1 MVNLNQI
8 NEALKRSFIKLKREM
23 DRLKNDSKTQAEDI
37 SMIRQNLLEIN
48 VFKKRIENIENMLEK
63 LSLSKE
69 VIPVEKEEKRG
80 FFSKLLFWRME

>member
-48 VFKKRIENIENMLEK
+48 VFKKRIENIETMLEK

-69 VIPVEKEEKRG
+69 VSPVEKEEKRG